1 MELGSY
7 LDELDTRLAD
17 EVVFPGCRMEGIH
30 CEGGGGNFSDTLCA
44 TKKIV
49 ATKLII

>member
-30 CEGGGGNFSDTLCA
+30 CEGGGGGISVIPSA
-44 TKKIV
+44 QPRKS
-49 ATKLII
+49 